1 MHVRVCMCV
10 YVCLLK
16 NNNCLSQSVVILYV
30 GVNLS
35 LSLSLSSAFGEYNT
49 EQFTPVKIDKEQVNN
64 LLLLH

>member
-1 MHVRVCMCV
+1 MCV

-30 GVNLS
+30 GVN

>member
-1 MHVRVCMCV
+1 MYV

-30 GVNLS
+30 GVN